1 MHENALYS
9 LKLSLSGKNM
19 HIQEL
24 TLPEERRR
32 LLLEFL
38 ARDGKIV
45 AAEISRRLD
54 VSEDTVRR
62 DLNELAASGQL
73 RRVHGGALPALPLTP
88 AAIPFARRQDE
99 AEAARP
105 AFAAALAAFIRP
117 GDTVLLDGGT
127 TMLAT
132 AQALPRD
139 LRATIITPNLPAALA
154 LLDHPNIDLILLG
167 GRVDK
172 AEQITSGITTW
183 ETIASL
189 SVDLCL
195 LGVCAIDAEAGL
207 MGMSQDDARLKARMV
222 QSANR
227 VVTAASARKLG
238 TRASFR
244 IGPVNLLTSLVTE
257 AGTPAPKLAPYRQAG
272 INLQLV

>member
-1 MHENALYS
+1 MNMQYNADYNHI
-9 LKLSLSGKNM
+9 SGKKV
-19 HIQEL
+19 QTPEAA
-24 TLPEERRR
+24 LPEERRR
-32 LLLEFL
+32 LLLDLL
-38 ARDGKIV
+38 ARDGKLV
-45 AAEISRRLD
+45 AAEVSRRLE

-62 DLNELAASGQL
+62 DLNELAAAGQL

-88 AAIPFARRQDE
+88 AAMPFARRQHESD
-99 AEAARP
+99 ASRP
-105 AFAAALAAFIRP
+105 ALAGALASLIQP

-139 LRATIITPNLPAALA
+139 LQATIITPNLPAALI
-154 LLDHPNIDLILLG
+154 LLDHPQIDLIVLG

-172 AEQITSGITTW
+172 AEQITTGISTW
-183 ETIASL
+183 ETIAAL

-207 MGMSQDDARLKARMV
+207 MEMSQDEARLKSRMI
-222 QSANR
+222 QSAGR

-238 TRASFR
+238 TRAPFR
-244 IGPVNLLTSLVTE
+244 IGPVNLLTCLVTE
-257 AGTPAPKLAPYRQAG
+257 IGIPAEKLDVYRQAG
-272 INLQLV
+272 VDIRLV